1 MKTKYYIIDGLNYRF
16 SRLLDVRHHFL
27 MYNENDRREMS
38 GSLITGYNSIGEITT
53 DYIFVY
59 KNGKLKLIRQK

>member
-27 MYNENDRREMS
+27 MYNETDREEMN
-38 GSLITGYNSIGEITT
+38 GEFITGYNSNDKETVNYT
-53 DYIFVY
+53 FDYN
-59 KNGKLKLIRQK
+59 NGKLKLIRQK